1 MHALKLLQYSFTRK
15 WYIFI
20 SIMDGH
26 TLDTLPS
33 KAVMDIINML
43 HVGRTNSRDGE
54 DNLILAQLQKNLN

>member
-1 MHALKLLQYSFTRK
+1 
-15 WYIFI
+15 
-20 SIMDGH
+20 MDGH